1 MEAKKLM
8 FIVNP
13 ISGTKS
19 KKKKVA
25 SALRVLRGYYKVDL
39 RYTEYAGHGT
49 ALAGEAV
56 GKGYYGVV
64 ACGGDGTVNEIA
76 KALISK
82 PVAMG
87 IIPAG
92 SGNGLAR
99 HLELPMDGRHAARV
113 IADDDVRDCDY
124 ATVNDRP
131 FFCTCGV
138 GFDAAVSL
146 RFAEQKRRGLA
157 MYVKSA
163 LDEYRGYK
171 PQPYTLKINGR
182 TVTKE
187 ALMIACC
194 NASQY
199 GNNAFIAPHASV
211 TDGLLD
217 IVVVHPRHITSQTA
231 FGVEM
236 MTGFI
241 SQDAKVDVY
250 RCRELEISRPEPG
263 PAHIDGEPLILPD
276 TLEVKCHPGQL
287 RLFVNSRRGKFRPL
301 LTPMKMAFSAMGRN
315 ISNMFSKK

>member
-25 SALRVLRGYYKVDL
+25 SALRILNQNFDVDL
-39 RYTEYAGHGT
+39 RHTRYAGHGT

-56 GKGYYGVV
+56 GKNYYGVV

-76 KALISK
+76 KALVST

-113 IADDDVRDCDY
+113 IARDDVRQCDY
-124 ATVNDRP
+124 ATIDGRP

-157 MYVKSA
+157 MYIKSA
-163 LDEYRGYK
+163 LDEYRGYRQ
-171 PQPYTLKINGR
+171 QPYKLKINGQ
-182 TVTKE
+182 TITKN

-211 TDGLLD
+211 ADGLLD
-217 IVVVHPRHITSQTA
+217 IVVVHPRHIATQAA

-236 MTGFI
+236 MTGFV

-250 RCRELEISRPEPG
+250 RCRELEISRPEAG

-276 TLEVKCHPGQL
+276 RLEVKCHPGQL
-287 RLFVNSRRGKFRPL
+287 KLFVNSRRSKFRPI
-301 LTPMKMAFSAMGRN
+301 LTPMKMACTAMGRN
-315 ISNMFSKK
+315 ISNIFSRK